1 MKKALQRKS
10 LLLKTL
16 ADVKKNVQDF
26 CIFNLKPNCMF
37 QKKQLTVVLGLS
49 LMVIVGIAASRPP
62 QEQPK
67 RNLKVL
73 PKNLTHEQLDA
84 VMDEWKSALG
94 VKCNFCH
101 ASRADDPRKLD
112 FASDAKPEKQMAR
125 NMYKMTGKINKKFFK
140 FKAGKDTDGKDMV
153 APISCK
159 TCHHGTPHPENK

>member
-1 MKKALQRKS
+1 
-10 LLLKTL
+10 
-16 ADVKKNVQDF
+16 
-26 CIFNLKPNCMF
+26 MF
-37 QKKQLTVVLGLS
+37 QKKQLTVVLGLA
-49 LMVIVGIAASRPP
+49 LMVIVGIAASQPP

-125 NMYKMTGKINKKFFK
+125 NMYKMMGKINKKFFK
-140 FKAGKDTDGKDMV
+140 FKPGKDADGKDMV

-159 TCHHGTPHPENK
+159 TCHHGNPHPENK